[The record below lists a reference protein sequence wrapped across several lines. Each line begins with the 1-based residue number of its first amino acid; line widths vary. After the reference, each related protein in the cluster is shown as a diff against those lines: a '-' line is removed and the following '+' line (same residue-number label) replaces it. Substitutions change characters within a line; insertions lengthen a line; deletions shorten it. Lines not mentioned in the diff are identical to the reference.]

1 MDQKGFGDHAK
12 IYHGNMG
19 KGMKRRGFLVE
30 EPAL

>member
-1 MDQKGFGDHAK
+1 MDPKDFDGHAK